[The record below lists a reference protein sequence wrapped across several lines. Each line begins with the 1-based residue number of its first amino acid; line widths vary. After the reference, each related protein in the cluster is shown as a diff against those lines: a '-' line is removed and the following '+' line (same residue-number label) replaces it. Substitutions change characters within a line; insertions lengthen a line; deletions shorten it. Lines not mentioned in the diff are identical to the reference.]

1 MTKEEQKKYR
11 ADYYKR
17 HRKVLLKIAKAYYQ
31 KRKKKP
37 AVCRLCGAEI
47 KGAHGLTKYCKKCLN
62 SPGHGL
68 DAHRMASVRWF
79 RKNHLTKTGQSDNI

>member
-1 MTKEEQKKYR
+1 MTKEEQKQYWSKY
-11 ADYYKR
+11 YQK
-17 HRKVLLKIAKAYYQ
+17 HRKVLLKNSKAYYH
-31 KRKKKP
+31 RLKKKTP
-37 AVCRLCGAEI
+37 VCRLCGAEI